1 MDILTILLF
10 DSTPS
15 LANAM
20 NRSQTE
26 IDKFSELAHQWWD
39 EAGSLRTLHQ
49 LNPVRLGWIER
60 ACGGLADK
68 TVLDIGCGGGILAE
82 SMAKKAAAQVLGS
95 DLAEKSI
102 KVAKLHALEAG
113 LQNLKYEAISAED
126 LAAARPASFDVV
138 TCMEMLEHVPD
149 PAAIVRAASELVR
162 PGGIVVFSTI
172 NRNAKAWL
180 MAIVGAEYV
189 LNLVPRGTHEY
200 AKLIKPSELAAWCR
214 QNGLQLQQSSGVE
227 YQPLTRRMYLS
238 TNTDVN
244 YMMAFE
250 KIAPTQNG
258 AGHG

>member
-149 PAAIVRAASELVR
+149 PAAIVHAASELVR

-172 NRNAKAWL
+172 NRNAK
-180 MAIVGAEYV
+180 
-189 LNLVPRGTHEY
+189 T
-200 AKLIKPSELAAWCR
+200 
-214 QNGLQLQQSSGVE
+214 
-227 YQPLTRRMYLS
+227 
-238 TNTDVN
+238 
-244 YMMAFE
+244 
-250 KIAPTQNG
+250 
-258 AGHG
+258 